1 MDYDKTYWNR
11 ATSFYA
17 ELGLPWQWLKDG
29 YVPVIVELKK
39 ALGALRAKRILDHAC
54 GAGKITRL
62 LSLLYGA
69 EVHGIDASES
79 MIREAMKA
87 DTYGRYEL
95 LTGDFPWPDN
105 TFDGVM
111 SNWVFLDIGSVEEMD
126 VAAREIYRV
135 LKPGG
140 PFVMLVNNEE
150 YVGKRTSTYQNGQPD
165 KTYSPGDDILV
176 TYFKNGEQRIQ
187 FKDYF
192 WPTETY
198 SSVMGRAGFREL
210 TSYVPKLNPCT
221 IEEILFL
228 QDKGV
233 FPDVDFQVL
242 VDETPTVIVVGK
254 K

>member
-1 MDYDKTYWNR
+1 MDYDRRYWDK
-11 ATSFYA
+11 ATSFYT

-39 ALGALRAKRILDHAC
+39 ALGALRAKRILDHGC
-54 GAGKITRL
+54 GAGKIARL
-62 LSLLYGA
+62 LSLLYRA
-69 EVHGIDASES
+69 EVHGIDPSES
-79 MIREAMKA
+79 MIREAVKA

-126 VAAREIYRV
+126 VAARQIHRV
-135 LKPGG
+135 LKPRG

-150 YVGKRTSTYQNGQPD
+150 YVGKRTSTYQNGELG
-165 KTYSPGDDILV
+165 KTYDPGDEIIV
-176 TYFKNGEQRIQ
+176 TYFKNENDSTQ
-187 FKDYF
+187 FSDYY

-198 SSVMGRAGFREL
+198 WSVMERAGFREV
-210 TSYVPKLNPCT
+210 TSYVPKLNPGT

-228 QDKGV
+228 QNEGV
-233 FPDVDFQVL
+233 FPDVDFQAL
-242 VDETPTVIVVGK
+242 VDETPAVIMVGK

>member
-1 MDYDKTYWNR
+1 MKR
-11 ATSFYA
+11 
-17 ELGLPWQWLKDG
+17 
-29 YVPVIVELKK
+29 
-39 ALGALRAKRILDHAC
+39 ALGALCAKRILDHGC
-54 GAGKITRL
+54 GPGKITRL
-62 LSLLYGA
+62 LSLLHGA
-69 EVHGIDASES
+69 EVHGIDPSES
-79 MIREAMKA
+79 TIWEAMKA

-95 LTGDFPWPDN
+95 LTGHFPWPAN

-140 PFVMLVNNEE
+140 LFVMLVNNEE

-165 KTYSPGDDILV
+165 KTYRPGDDILV
-176 TYFKNGEQRIQ
+176 TYFRNGEQRIQ

-192 WPTETY
+192 WPTKTC
-198 SSVMGRAGFREL
+198 SSVMGKAGFREL

-233 FPDVDFQVL
+233 FPDVDFRVL
-242 VDETPTVIVVGK
+242 VDETPTAIMVGK